1 MVGME
6 EISWKT
12 AFKGKL
18 IVRFDNKDQVEVFP
32 CGGENGQQLCVFVM
46 QAVRRLRNEFLSG
59 AEVAKNWKIASFSPE
74 ERTLEIQKMKT

>member
-12 AFKGKL
+12 VFKGKL

-59 AEVAKNWKIASFSPE
+59 AEVAKNWEMTSFSPE
-74 ERTLEIQKMKT
+74 KRILEIQKIKA